1 MNEPIRILHITYK
14 MHCAGI
20 EAFIMNMYRNID
32 RTKVQFDFLVH
43 YSAHQFYDDEIE
55 RLGGRIYRLTVREDN
70 NFQKYFKDL
79 KRFFDEH
86 KEYKIVHAHMESFA
100 MFYMPYVK
108 KAGIPVRIAHSHN
121 DKVDPS
127 LKGKIKNIM
136 NKPFKYYATEYMAC
150 SKESGQYLFGN
161 RPCWVIQNAID
172 AQSFIYNEEVRHE
185 VRQELEVEENFVIGH
200 IGRFNTQK
208 NHIFLIDVFSELAK
222 MNDKA
227 VLLCAGEGELQE
239 SIEAKVAR
247 LGIGDKVKFLGV
259 RKDTTRLYQA
269 MDVFVF
275 PSLYEGL
282 GIVGIEAQAAG
293 LKMVCSDGIPDIAR
307 ITDGVNALSLQKEPY
322 EWAKKINSFSAG
334 YNRVNTY
341 SEIKNAGFDVKSLA
355 NDLQN
360 YYLRRYGE
368 VKERNK

>member
-1 MNEPIRILHITYK
+1 
-14 MHCAGI
+14 
-20 EAFIMNMYRNID
+20 
-32 RTKVQFDFLVH
+32 
-43 YSAHQFYDDEIE
+43 
-55 RLGGRIYRLTVREDN
+55 LGNSECN
-70 NFQKYFKDL
+70 N
-79 KRFFDEH
+79 
-86 KEYKIVHAHMESFA
+86 
-100 MFYMPYVK
+100 
-108 KAGIPVRIAHSHN
+108 
-121 DKVDPS
+121 
-127 LKGKIKNIM
+127 
-136 NKPFKYYATEYMAC
+136 
-150 SKESGQYLFGN
+150 
-161 RPCWVIQNAID
+161 
-172 AQSFIYNEEVRHE
+172 
-185 VRQELEVEENFVIGH
+185 
-200 IGRFNTQK
+200 
-208 NHIFLIDVFSELAK
+208 IFLIDVFSELAK